1 VTNDPGT
8 HGPHPD
14 DLADE
19 VRRRLHA
26 AVSDVRPSS
35 DALDRLRAAVPARRR
50 QRRVATFGVATL
62 AALVL
67 AGTPVLRTAV
77 DTDGGSESNIG
88 KTNST
93 AIETTPV
100 TVEPTAEGGV
110 SAGVPGTVDSVE
122 PTPDD
127 VVPVATTSGT
137 PTQASPT
144 TEPSAPPSPEETV
157 VPPVIEP
164 PTRTPPPTK
173 PPPAPSCQAT
183 DLFAGDARLG
193 AVGADGL
200 AYGVLQVR
208 SNASHDCA
216 VAGPGVVVVVSPPGN
231 PIVQVSVVEHVAG
244 DVATALPAPAS
255 SAGGITL
262 ARGQAYEF
270 QFAWQPQPPGADGT
284 CGVDAPPAPV
294 PALGYTLVSG
304 DFNVA
309 KVTLTST
316 CGGTLYRTDIYRTGE
331 HPRVG

>member
-1 VTNDPGT
+1 VTNGPGT

-35 DALDRLRAAVPARRR
+35 DALERLRAAVPARRR
-50 QRRVATFGVATL
+50 QRRVATFGAATL
-62 AALVL
+62 AALLL

-77 DTDGGSESNIG
+77 DTDGGSGSNIG

-93 AIETTPV
+93 AIETTPDP
-100 TVEPTAEGGV
+100 VEPTSEGGV

-127 VVPVATTSGT
+127 VVPISTASTTPPPEPQT
-137 PTQASPT
+137 A
-144 TEPSAPPSPEETV
+144 EPSATPPEETV
-157 VPPVIEP
+157 TPSASES
-164 PTRTPPPTK
+164 PTPTPSPTK
-173 PPPAPSCQAT
+173 PPPAPLCQAT

-193 AVGADGL
+193 AVGTDGL

-208 SNASHDCA
+208 SNASRDCS

-244 DVATALPAPAS
+244 DVATALPEPAS
-255 SAGGITL
+255 SAEGITL
-262 ARGQAYEF
+262 TRGQAYEF

-294 PALGYTLVSG
+294 PALGYTLASG

-316 CGGTLYRTDIYRTGE
+316 CGGTLYRTDIYRTGK